1 MDVKKVLFCVFTF
14 LIYNLSAQ
22 TGNRFLVNAVFQVN
36 NSDITKS
43 ENFKMVSIPG
53 DTVIQIKSILPGS
66 AGVNWM
72 AFRETGNI
80 YPIPFLP
87 ENEDNFS
94 FSPGKA
100 FWIISKNNIHLGPFT
115 VNKVKLNNNTYSIK
129 LNKGWN
135 LISNPF
141 DISIDWKDVR
151 LTNNLQNDLIY
162 YFYEGYYDNASVK
175 MQPYLGY
182 YYFNRKELTELI
194 LPYPSGSS
202 QLHKDHF
209 DKNFFKLYFCNSK
222 DTTSLKIYITKVDDS
237 SISNQP
243 YPLNDFV
250 QFGAAIDLNGE
261 YFSEFKIN
269 SDNELNYLPLS
280 IINKNKEALTIFGEN
295 YLSEDYQDFTIGI
308 KDNKGKIIFA
318 PFAIN
323 ENMEN
328 NLVLII
334 GKRNLINSIK
344 EVPTTFIVSQN
355 FPNPF
360 NPNTSINVLLPTESN
375 LTINVYN
382 SIGKQVS
389 QIYNGYLKSGSYNFN
404 FDGTNL
410 SSGVYYYSV
419 TTDYGSINK
428 KMLLLK

>member
-1 MDVKKVLFCVFTF
+1 
-14 LIYNLSAQ
+14 
-22 TGNRFLVNAVFQVN
+22 
-36 NSDITKS
+36 
-43 ENFKMVSIPG
+43 
-53 DTVIQIKSILPGS
+53 
-66 AGVNWM
+66 
-72 AFRETGNI
+72 
-80 YPIPFLP
+80 
-87 ENEDNFS
+87 
-94 FSPGKA
+94 
-100 FWIISKNNIHLGPFT
+100 
-115 VNKVKLNNNTYSIK
+115 
-129 LNKGWN
+129 
-135 LISNPF
+135 
-141 DISIDWKDVR
+141 
-151 LTNNLQNDLIY
+151 
-162 YFYEGYYDNASVK
+162 

-209 DKNFFKLYFCNSK
+209 NKNFFKLYFCNSK

-323 ENMEN
+323 ENMGN